1 MSNWFLSVNRSDTAS
16 SYREEEEDDS
26 GEVKEN

>member
-16 SYREEEEDDS
+16 SYREEEDDS